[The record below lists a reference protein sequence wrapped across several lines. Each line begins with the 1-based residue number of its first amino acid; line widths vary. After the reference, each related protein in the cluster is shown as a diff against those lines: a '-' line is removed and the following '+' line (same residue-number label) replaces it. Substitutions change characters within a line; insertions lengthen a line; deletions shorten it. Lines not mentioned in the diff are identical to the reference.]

1 MRSIL
6 FTSRG
11 NARLHCPE
19 YKAEEPVQSS
29 CLYGFYQPR
38 PLNRLFIAC
47 GSLKEDSTLSC
58 RKKNSL
64 KLDTEKDFHK
74 LSFGNYFLS
83 LAHSIFSIRFYL
95 TGSTIIELRS
105 FYRSDTVGLRYKAV
119 FWVTPS
125 FKKLKKAAPLGG
137 FSYILSANEVSSY
150 KIKTPRQPR
159 ASACANSTSF
169 GWAKREPV

>member
-1 MRSIL
+1 MLDCIVLNIKQRSL
-6 FTSRG
+6 FKVLVSI
-11 NARLHCPE
+11 
-19 YKAEEPVQSS
+19 
-29 CLYGFYQPR
+29 GFYRSR

-64 KLDTEKDFHK
+64 KLDTKKDFHK

-137 FSYILSANEVSSY
+137 FSFCLYSLLPEEGCRVREA
-150 KIKTPRQPR
+150 
-159 ASACANSTSF
+159 
-169 GWAKREPV
+169 GWWEQLLT